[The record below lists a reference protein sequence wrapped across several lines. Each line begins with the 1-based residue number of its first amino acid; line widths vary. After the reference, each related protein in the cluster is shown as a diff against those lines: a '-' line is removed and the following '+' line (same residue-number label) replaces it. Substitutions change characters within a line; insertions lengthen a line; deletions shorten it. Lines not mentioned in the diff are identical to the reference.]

1 MLTKPGYLQAAF
13 SAKAVENGEL
23 RMLWVMADKRVFVE
37 RAGPDMGLM
46 IDQRCL
52 R

>member
-1 MLTKPGYLQAAF
+1 MPTKPGYLQAAF
-13 SAKAVENGEL
+13 STEAVENGEL
-23 RMLWVMADKRVFVE
+23 PMLRMMADKRLFVQ
-37 RAGPDMGLM
+37 RAGPNMGLM